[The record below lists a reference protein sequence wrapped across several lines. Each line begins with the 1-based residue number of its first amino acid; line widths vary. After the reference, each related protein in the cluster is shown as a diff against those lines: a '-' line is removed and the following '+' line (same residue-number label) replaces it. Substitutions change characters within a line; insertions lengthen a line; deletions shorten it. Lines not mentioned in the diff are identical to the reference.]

1 MLLAMLLLSLVS
13 AVLTWG
19 MVTAGV
25 SRPGASRVGILALSS
40 LSIMLIVTA
49 GALSSRE
56 DDWTGLLFLLLTP
69 LHGALALWI
78 ALHARRAGPMAPS
91 AGSVADVRSRK
102 QGEALMR

>member
-40 LSIMLIVTA
+40 LSLILIVTA

-56 DDWTGLLFLLLTP
+56 DYWTGLIFLLLTP

-78 ALHARRAGPMAPS
+78 ALHARRAGPIAP
-91 AGSVADVRSRK
+91 AA
-102 QGEALMR
+102 